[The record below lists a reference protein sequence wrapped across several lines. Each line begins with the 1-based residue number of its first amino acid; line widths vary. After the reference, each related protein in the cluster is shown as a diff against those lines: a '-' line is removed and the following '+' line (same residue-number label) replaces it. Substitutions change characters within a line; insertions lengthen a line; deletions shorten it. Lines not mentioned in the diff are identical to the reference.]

1 MTRSIHS
8 ERYKIL
14 CLMLIERRKAL
25 KMSQYELAKRLKK
38 PQSFV
43 AKIERRERR
52 LDMIEFLELAQA
64 LNADPCQI
72 IRELERQYTDIKSDQ
87 TE

>member
-1 MTRSIHS
+1 
-8 ERYKIL
+8 
-14 CLMLIERRKAL
+14 MLIERRKAL